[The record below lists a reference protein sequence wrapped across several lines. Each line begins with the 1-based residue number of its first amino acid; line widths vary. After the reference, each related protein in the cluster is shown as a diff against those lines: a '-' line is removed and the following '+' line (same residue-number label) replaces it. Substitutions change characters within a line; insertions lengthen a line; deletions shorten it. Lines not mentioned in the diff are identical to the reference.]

1 MVNRI
6 WQGHFGRGLVATAN
20 DFGRQG
26 QAPTHPELLDWLAC
40 EFVDQGWSLKTMH
53 RLIMLSDTYQRDSQ
67 FTSADNSRLD
77 PDNFF
82 LWRMNRRRLEAETIW
97 DAIHAVAGDLNPKM
111 GGRPVMPPLSK
122 AEINALRD
130 KATWVVPADATEAN
144 RRGIYILSRRNFMF
158 PLFDKFDRP
167 DPAASCPRREMT
179 TVAPQALWLL
189 NNDMALT
196 QAAQLA
202 GRLVREQG
210 LNSDKWIQTAWRLAL
225 TREPSA
231 QELHEAGDLMEKL
244 VRVGKDEDWSQGLP
258 KELAQLDH
266 ARAGALV
273 KFCLTLFNL
282 NEFEYVD

>member
-1 MVNRI
+1 
-6 WQGHFGRGLVATAN
+6 
-20 DFGRQG
+20 
-26 QAPTHPELLDWLAC
+26 
-40 EFVDQGWSLKTMH
+40 SLKTMH
-53 RLIMLSDTYQRDSQ
+53 RLIMLSDSYQR
-67 FTSADNSRLD
+67 NSRFISAQNSRVD
-77 PDNFF
+77 PENLF

-97 DAIHAVAGDLNPKM
+97 DAVHSVAGNLNPKM

-144 RRGIYILSRRNFMF
+144 RRGVYILSRRNFMF

-189 NNDMALT
+189 NNEISLH

-202 GRLVREQG
+202 ARLVREQG
-210 LNSDKWIQTAWRLAL
+210 LNPDRWVQTAWRLAL

-231 QELHEAGDLMEKL
+231 QESHEACDLMEKL
-244 VRVGKDEDWSQGLP
+244 ARVGADENWSQEFP
-258 KELAQLDH
+258 KELAQLDRS
-266 ARAGALV
+266 RAGALV